1 MTIQLHF
8 SGVNTT
14 ITISTSTPAKLYS
27 PSIRVSP
34 YDLIKKFSVQDSPN
48 SLSDSNLSSDDQ
60 QPITHQKLFES
71 EEFGYSDEEE
81 TINDSSTRH
90 FLPGQN
96 GYKISGQKIQIYS
109 DGSVTATDT
118 GAGTPRADSLT
129 ESEPE
134 EESDPENEDSSYDA
148 DCSVLESPRMTVKT
162 SDTIPVKP
170 PRRRSAE
177 KDAARISED
186 IERLQLQSV
195 DMKTFPR
202 SRITGSHDTRAV
214 TRPGGE
220 DRSEDRGHSAA
231 ARSRSFNTGP
241 ESVNISGLSDFKNL
255 GISKNFS
262 SDVIREVYGS
272 KTSLLKHLDHQ
283 REERRLRQLED
294 GGRALVAVH
303 LSRSTDSVL
312 SRPEDS
318 LEEVRQTGEQS
329 HCTSHFTPSHLSSRY
344 KVTFRCAQRQ
354 LLARRGQQHR
364 VAGLANYL

>member
-1 MTIQLHF
+1 MTNEKTVLTVLTNE
-8 SGVNTT
+8 SSV
-14 ITISTSTPAKLYS
+14 L
-27 PSIRVSP
+27 RV
-34 YDLIKKFSVQDSPN
+34 LTNKRRV
-48 SLSDSNLSSDDQ
+48 
-60 QPITHQKLFES
+60 
-71 EEFGYSDEEE
+71 
-81 TINDSSTRH
+81 
-90 FLPGQN
+90 LPGDRGHGGEVRDKQ
-96 GYKISGQKIQIYS
+96 GEHEGQ
-109 DGSVTATDT
+109 
-118 GAGTPRADSLT
+118 GAG
-129 ESEPE
+129 
-134 EESDPENEDSSYDA
+134 
-148 DCSVLESPRMTVKT
+148 
-162 SDTIPVKP
+162 
-170 PRRRSAE
+170 
-177 KDAARISED
+177 
-186 IERLQLQSV
+186 
-195 DMKTFPR
+195 
-202 SRITGSHDTRAV
+202 G
-214 TRPGGE
+214 
-220 DRSEDRGHSAA
+220 EDRGHSAA

-344 KVTFRCAQRQ
+344 KVTFRCAQPQ
-354 LLARRGQQHR
+354 LLARQGQQHR